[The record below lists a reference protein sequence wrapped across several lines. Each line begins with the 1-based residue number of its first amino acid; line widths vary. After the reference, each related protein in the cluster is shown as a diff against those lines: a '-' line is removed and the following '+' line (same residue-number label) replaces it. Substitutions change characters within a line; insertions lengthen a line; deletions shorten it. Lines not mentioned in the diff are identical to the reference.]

1 MKQLIAFV
9 TLNLFIYSSFS
20 QTSFCDDFEG
30 YQPGAYIA
38 QSSFG
43 FPNMLWE
50 TWASIMAPCPTTP
63 CADDAMVSNAQAS
76 TGSNSLYLTD
86 ATGQGGP
93 QDILLPFGTG
103 IPHTTGDLEV
113 KLDLYVT
120 TSAYLNIQAEPF
132 VGTTGVWALN
142 INIDANGI
150 VIDGG
155 STPTVFITSGFPL
168 NQWSE
173 LKLNIDL
180 TQNLW
185 EVFVDNQL
193 LGSFSN
199 STNKAS
205 SLNIYPT
212 VGNDYYV
219 DNVCFT
225 HTPFTPLAYDMA
237 ATDLTTPINVALSAA
252 PFTISGEIVNLSSTT
267 INTLDINYS
276 INGAPMVTDNL
287 TGLNLSL
294 FDVLPFNH
302 SINWTPPS
310 TGSYEVA
317 IWASNLNGNPDL
329 DPSNDIFMDTI
340 YVWIISQ

>member
-1 MKQLIAFV
+1 
-9 TLNLFIYSSFS
+9 
-20 QTSFCDDFEG
+20 
-30 YQPGAYIA
+30 
-38 QSSFG
+38 
-43 FPNMLWE
+43 
-50 TWASIMAPCPTTP
+50 MAPCPTTP

-113 KLDLYVT
+113 KTDIYVT

-155 STPTVFITSGFPL
+155 STPTVFITSSFPL
-168 NQWSE
+168 NQWAE
-173 LKLNIDL
+173 LKLNINL

-185 EVFVDNQL
+185 EVFVDNQSI
-193 LGSFSN
+193 GSFSN
-199 STNKAS
+199 TTNKAS

-219 DNVCFT
+219 DNVCIT

-237 ATDLTTPINVALSAA
+237 ATDLTTPLNVALSAA
-252 PFTISGEIVNLSSTT
+252 PFTVSGEIVNLSSTT
-267 INTLDINYS
+267 INTPVSY
-276 INGAPMVTDNL
+276 THL
-287 TGLNLSL
+287 T
-294 FDVLPFNH
+294 LP
-302 SINWTPPS
+302 
-310 TGSYEVA
+310 
-317 IWASNLNGNPDL
+317 
-329 DPSNDIFMDTI
+329 TI
-340 YVWIISQ
+340 LLV